1 MTLLLCWQ
9 SILLLEDISLYITR
23 PIDKTQAVCISRGTF
38 SWDSI
43 ASRRSSTNV
52 EKNDLRYVHVYC
64 MET

>member
-52 EKNDLRYVHVYC
+52 
-64 MET
+64 